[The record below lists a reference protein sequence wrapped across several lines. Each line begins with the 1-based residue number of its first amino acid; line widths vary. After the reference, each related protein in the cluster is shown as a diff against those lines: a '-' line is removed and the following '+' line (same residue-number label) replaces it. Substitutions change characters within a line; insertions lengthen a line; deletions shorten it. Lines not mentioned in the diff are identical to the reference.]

1 MPRKARIESNDSV
14 YHVINRGNYRSFIFE
29 TEGAKVAFERTLFE
43 ACERAGWE
51 LLAYCI
57 LSNHFHLCLGN
68 PNGNLSEGMRW
79 LQATFA
85 NRFNR
90 YRKESGHLFQGRFKS
105 LVVESGQPLLT
116 LVNYIHLNPL
126 RAGLETAER
135 LGSYP
140 WSSLCR
146 FPKRK
151 SRPAFADVS
160 WMQYLG
166 DVFDTSGGWTRYRN
180 LLRLR
185 ATDDRKEIEKLEK
198 AMNRGWCIG
207 SKAFRKAFA
216 EELKQPHAVARLENE
231 QLKEFNEE
239 RWQACLAKALKA
251 VKKSPADTGD
261 AKRSDPWKLAIAS
274 KMKRETSV
282 SNKWLGEQLH
292 MGVARGVSSNCAVY
306 RKKREARCPHAKRL
320 KNFTFAY

>member
-1 MPRKARIESNDSV
+1 
-14 YHVINRGNYRSFIFE
+14 
-29 TEGAKVAFERTLFE
+29 
-43 ACERAGWE
+43 
-51 LLAYCI
+51 
-57 LSNHFHLCLGN
+57 
-68 PNGNLSEGMRW
+68 MRW

-135 LGSYP
+135 IGSYA

-160 WMQYLG
+160 WMDYLG
-166 DVFDTSGGWTRYRN
+166 DVSDTNGGWTRYRN
-180 LLRLR
+180 RLRLR
-185 ATDDRKEIEKLEK
+185 TADNRKEIEELEK
-198 AMNRGWCIG
+198 SMNRGWCIG
-207 SKAFRKAFA
+207 TMAFKKAVAA
-216 EELKQPHAVARLENE
+216 ELKQPNGVMRLEHE
-231 QLKEFNEE
+231 QLKEFNEQ
-239 RWQACLAKALKA
+239 RWELYLAEALKALK
-251 VKKSPADTGD
+251 KSEADATD
-261 AKRSDPWKLAIAS
+261 DKLSDPWKLAIAS

-282 SNKWLGEQLH
+282 SNKWLSERLH
-292 MGVARGVSSNCAVY
+292 MGVARGVSSNCTIY
-306 RKKREARCPHAKRL
+306 RKQHEAHCLHAKRL
-320 KNFTFAY
+320 NSFTFAY